1 MRILFDH
8 NTPLPLRR
16 YLLEHVVDTANERG
30 WSELINGDLLNN
42 AEDEGYEILI
52 TADQSMSYQQNI
64 TRRQIAVVVLLSNRW
79 PDVRTRIGEIRA
91 ALEEVQQGEIREVL
105 YLNCNISAMKAP
117 YGERHKYE

>member
-30 WSELINGDLLNN
+30 WSELINGDLLDN

-52 TADQSMSYQQNI
+52 TADQSMSYQAEHHAQ
-64 TRRQIAVVVLLSNRW
+64 ADCCCS
-79 PDVRTRIGEIRA
+79 A
-91 ALEEVQQGEIREVL
+91 AIQQV
-105 YLNCNISAMKAP
+105 A
-117 YGERHKYE
+117 

>member
-30 WSELINGDLLNN
+30 WSELINGDLLDN

-79 PDVRTRIGEIRA
+79 PGVRTRIGEIRA

-105 YLNCNISAMKAP
+105 I
-117 YGERHKYE
+117 